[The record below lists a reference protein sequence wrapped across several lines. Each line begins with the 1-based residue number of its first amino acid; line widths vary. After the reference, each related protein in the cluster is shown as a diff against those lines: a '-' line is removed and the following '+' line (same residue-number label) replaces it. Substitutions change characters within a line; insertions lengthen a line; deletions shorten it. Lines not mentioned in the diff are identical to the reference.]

1 MKNDN
6 LNSTEQQIEE
16 LLSII
21 GKLNSDNQ
29 KLLYDMCLKLHNKSL
44 RERLGYS
51 TVICD
56 KASFELMNYIREERA
71 AKRDELLL
79 FLDVFAYGVIHGIRK
94 ERARRANREE
104 PSGILY
110 P

>member
-6 LNSTEQQIEE
+6 LNRTKKEALMEV
-16 LLSII
+16 I
-21 GKLNSDNQ
+21 GKLDGEDLQSFYE
-29 KLLYDMCLKLHNKSL
+29 KCLRIHNKSL
-44 RERLGYS
+44 RERLGHS
-51 TVICD
+51 AVID
-56 KASFELMNYIREERA
+56 KASFELLGYIREERA

-79 FLDVFAYGVIHGIRK
+79 LLDAFAYGVIYGIRK